1 MIMMMMMMMMMIMM
15 MMIMMMMMKIIMNCF
30 VAWLTDE
37 RHPHHRE
44 SPTQHEHDL
53 NLRKI

>member
-1 MIMMMMMMMMMIMM
+1 MIMMM
-15 MMIMMMMMKIIMNCF
+15 MMMMMKIIMNCF

-37 RHPHHRE
+37 RRPHHRE